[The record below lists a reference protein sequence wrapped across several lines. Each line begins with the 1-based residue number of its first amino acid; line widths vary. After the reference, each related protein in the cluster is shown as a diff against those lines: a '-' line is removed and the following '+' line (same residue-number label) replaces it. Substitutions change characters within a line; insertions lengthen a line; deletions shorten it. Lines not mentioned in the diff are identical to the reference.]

1 MANADTPRGF
11 WPIRH
16 LTGGQVR
23 MQEFPIA
30 TGYNTDIF
38 RGDAVK
44 LVTGGGI
51 EAAAAGNRIVG
62 VFQGVQ
68 YVAADGTQVYSK
80 YWPNTTTATDIKAT
94 VWSDPN
100 IVFGI
105 QSAGSTVAADV
116 GELGNHVAGTGS
128 TTTGLSAHEINGTTS
143 TAYAGLRVLGKIN
156 APGNTW
162 GTNVLLEVQV
172 YEHEYSPTNE
182 ATTPGV

>member
-30 TGYNTDIF
+30 SGYTTDIF

-105 QSAGSTVAADV
+105 QSAGST
-116 GELGNHVAGTGS
+116 
-128 TTTGLSAHEINGTTS
+128 TTGLSAHEINGTTS

-156 APGNTW
+156 APGNAW